1 MSAKELMNEKEQ
13 GKEWFHYKQQDADRI
28 LLLHADKNANLSKI
42 QIDIVHFFA
51 ANWSFFSHSTRLFY
65 RKLEKCSATY
75 VLIPWQEG
83 LWLFV
88 VQSHHLELN
97 I

>member
-1 MSAKELMNEKEQ
+1 MKKNK
-13 GKEWFHYKQQDADRI
+13 GKSNFIITARCRQSITVTCGQNCKPV
-28 LLLHADKNANLSKI
+28 KNSNW
-42 QIDIVHFFA
+42 HGA
-51 ANWSFFSHSTRLFY
+51 ANWSFFSHSKTLFY
-65 RKLEKCSATY
+65 RKLEKGWATY